1 MLTFSR
7 LIPFSFVVLLAGC
20 AQTAPATSTTG
31 SSPIAATAPRQ
42 PPPPLLGTHWKL
54 KELAGQTITRTPPQ
68 QHDITLLLND
78 GRVSGSSGCNRMMG
92 AYGTNGSSTLTFS
105 QFAGTMMACQP
116 ADMELERDVLK
127 RLPTVNGYRYDGQ
140 DLLLTSDGAV
150 VARYEATP
158 K

>member
-20 AQTAPATSTTG
+20 AQTAPATNTTG
-31 SSPIAATAPRQ
+31 SSPIAATAPAQ
-42 PPPPLLGTHWKL
+42 PPLPLVGTQWKL
-54 KELAGQTITRTPPQ
+54 KELAGQTIVRTPPQ

-127 RLPTVNGYRYDGQ
+127 RLSTVNGYRYDGQ

-150 VARYEATP
+150 VARYVATP
-158 K
+158 N